1 MNPKEIL
8 FEEDARNALK
18 EGIDQLADVI
28 AITLGPKGRNVG
40 LQASW
45 GSPIITSDGGN
56 IAKDVELKETFVNM
70 GVSMGKE
77 VASKIKEKS
86 GDGTTTGIIL
96 LRALV
101 QGGIK
106 NIASGANPTSIK
118 RGMDKAL
125 DAILKEIDSMSIQ
138 IKDSQDTKNIATVS
152 ASGDQEIGQ
161 TITDCFDKVG
171 KEGIVAIEE
180 GKGIETTV
188 ELVDGLQFDR
198 GYLSAYFSTN
208 AKKLIVEMSHANI
221 LITDKKITSTQ
232 EILKL
237 LQYVATT
244 GQELLIIA
252 DDIEGDALS
261 TLEVNHLRR
270 NLKVAAVKA
279 PGFGDQRKVLL
290 EDIAILTGATV
301 VIEEKGLIL
310 RDVDTDVLGKADQI
324 TITKKT
330 TTFVGGKGSSNEIK
344 ARIAQIDAE
353 IKATTSN
360 YNREKLEERKANLQ
374 GSVVLIK
381 VGAHTEPEMKK
392 RKAM

>member
-1 MNPKEIL
+1 
-8 FEEDARNALK
+8 
-18 EGIDQLADVI
+18 
-28 AITLGPKGRNVG
+28 
-40 LQASW
+40 
-45 GSPIITSDGGN
+45 
-56 IAKDVELKETFVNM
+56 
-70 GVSMGKE
+70 MGKE

-188 ELVDGLQFDR
+188 EHVDGLQFDR
-198 GYLSAYFSTN
+198 GYISAYFSTN

-290 EDIAILTGATV
+290 EDITILTGATV
-301 VIEEKGLIL
+301 VIEEKGL
-310 RDVDTDVLGKADQI
+310 
-324 TITKKT
+324 
-330 TTFVGGKGSSNEIK
+330 S
-344 ARIAQIDAE
+344 
-353 IKATTSN
+353 
-360 YNREKLEERKANLQ
+360 
-374 GSVVLIK
+374 LI
-381 VGAHTEPEMKK
+381 HISEPT
-392 RKAM
+392 RPY